1 VIEAAQIPRNP
12 SPGWITWLLLVG
24 AVVLFAWGWFVLG
37 FLAEP
42 SAIGGI
48 KVALLVIGG
57 CSIVAAVLGIVA
69 SGGLIRR
76 APWATTV
83 ALVASVLMILSV
95 IGTIAGV
102 PALIGIFASR
112 NSTSN

>member
-1 VIEAAQIPRNP
+1 MQVAQMSRNP

-24 AVVLFAWGWFVLG
+24 SVVLFAWGWFVLA

-42 SAIGGI
+42 SAVGGI

-57 CSIVAAVLGIVA
+57 ASMVAAVLGVIA
-69 SGGLIRR
+69 SAGLIRGTR
-76 APWATTV
+76 WASRV
-83 ALVASVLMILSV
+83 AVVASVLMIFSV

-102 PALIGIFASR
+102 PALIGLIASR
-112 NSTSN
+112 RSTSN

>member
-1 VIEAAQIPRNP
+1 MQATQVSRQS

-24 AVVLFAWGWFVLG
+24 AVVLFAWGWFVLA

-57 CSIVAAVLGIVA
+57 ASMVAAVLGIVA
-69 SGGLIRR
+69 AGGLIRGAR
-76 APWATTV
+76 WAPNV
-83 ALVASVLMILSV
+83 ALVASVLMMLSI
-95 IGTIAGV
+95 IGTIPGI
-102 PALIGIFASR
+102 PALIGLIASR
-112 NSTSN
+112 RPARP